1 MSAEVEKGP
10 CRRVGKTRHK
20 SSRDL
25 KDEKNRQSK
34 YFKSEPNVK
43 SNYDINN
50 CQLNDTISPNDN
62 SSWFANSFNNERKTL
77 EYDYVKQ
84 SHVKG
89 NTRLKNS
96 SVVNPHDVTD
106 PGGDANSLTIG
117 CDTKII
123 DQSHHHIKIDTC
135 NSIPEP
141 NSAMG
146 KVLRN
151 SDTATEPKD
160 LKQVTVMEQ
169 KQKVHEDEAE
179 DSILDSS
186 DFLLADMDINWC
198 EEKSEM
204 KLKPDKKDI
213 NKEHVKTEKM
223 VPVTPVNTL
232 RDRIKQRLHNNA
244 GVKTP
249 QGPGSVIQQQQ
260 EKQLQKVQEEMERLK
275 TKGSTSDIGPFYGLP
290 SKVQQLLQAHRGISK
305 LYDWQDECLNLPGV
319 REGRNLIYSLPTSGG
334 KTLVAEILIL
344 KQILC
349 QQKDAII
356 ILPFVSIVQEKVRS
370 ISTFALELDF
380 LVEEY
385 AGSKGRFPP
394 MKRRNKRSLYIATI
408 EKAHSLINSL
418 IENNRLDSL
427 GLVVVDELHM
437 IGEGGS
443 RGATL
448 ESTLLKII
456 HKQSNT
462 QIIGMSATLNN
473 IEDLQ
478 NFLKADVYHN
488 DFRPV
493 KLTEYIKLQDNIYE
507 VTCKTTEDLVSHSRV
522 VTFPYSSDQ
531 TKTDP
536 DHLMGL
542 VLEVIPK
549 NSCLVFCPTKKNCE
563 NVAMMLCKMFVNKN
577 RELCDIKKAEKKALL
592 KELYSDGEQRICPV
606 LQYTVHFG
614 IAYHHSG
621 LTMDERRL
629 IEDAY
634 SEGTLCLL
642 ACTSTLAAGVNL
654 PAKRV
659 ILRSPYVGSTFLSRT
674 QYKQMTGRAGR
685 AGIDSSGESILI
697 TKSTDRDKV
706 QELIS
711 GPNEMC
717 YSSLMYDGGKGIRS
731 LILSVI
737 GLQVTK
743 TTSDVYEFM
752 RKTLLS
758 TQGTTCDVT
767 IVTKDSL
774 QKLIELGLVLQKR
787 SLSQA
792 DEDCDDFHLDVTP
805 LGRATFKG
813 SVDIDNASQLYNDL
827 KKGEESLVLA
837 TYIHLLFLVTPY
849 DMVDMVKPS
858 WIIYFQ
864 QLSALDTIELKAAS
878 LIGVP
883 ESYIAMRAS
892 GQCSRQKVNDFV
904 LNRFYLT
911 LMLYEL
917 WKQKSLWEVADK
929 FQQPRGFIQNLLS
942 SAAGFASCVYHFCQE
957 LEEFWAY
964 QDLLGNFVKRLSYC
978 VTTELIPLM
987 EIPGVKLGRAKQ
999 LHSSGY
1005 KTLTHVAHADPVD
1018 IVKHIKQISKKAAIQ
1033 IVTSAKVLLN
1043 EKAEALREEVEE
1055 LINVPEGSVSMT
1067 MISSQESDILP
1078 PTPDGAN
1085 FSQESVT

>member
-1 MSAEVEKGP
+1 MSSADVEQGP
-10 CRRVGKTRHK
+10 CRRVGKTRRK
-20 SSRDL
+20 SSSDL
-25 KDEKNRQSK
+25 KDEINRQSK

-43 SNYDINN
+43 SNYEISN

-62 SSWFANSFNNERKTL
+62 SSWFANSFNNERKSH
-77 EYDYVKQ
+77 EYDNVK
-84 SHVKG
+84 HVKN
-89 NTRLKNS
+89 NTRLKSS
-96 SVVNPHDVTD
+96 SVVNPQDVTD
-106 PGGDANSLTIG
+106 PCGDANSVKRG
-117 CDTKII
+117 CDSEII
-123 DQSHHHIKIDTC
+123 DQSHHHIKVDTC

-141 NSAMG
+141 KSAMG
-146 KVLRN
+146 KVIRN

-160 LKQVTVMEQ
+160 LKQEQ

-198 EEKSEM
+198 EGHEEKSEM

-213 NKEHVKTEKM
+213 NNEHVKTEKM

-260 EKQLQKVQEEMERLK
+260 EEQLQKVQEEMERLK

-290 SKVQQLLQAHRGISK
+290 SKVQHLLQAHRGISK

-418 IENNRLDSL
+418 IENNRLDTL

-685 AGIDSSGESILI
+685 A
-697 TKSTDRDKV
+697 DRDKV

>member
-1 MSAEVEKGP
+1 
-10 CRRVGKTRHK
+10 
-20 SSRDL
+20 
-25 KDEKNRQSK
+25 
-34 YFKSEPNVK
+34 
-43 SNYDINN
+43 
-50 CQLNDTISPNDN
+50 
-62 SSWFANSFNNERKTL
+62 
-77 EYDYVKQ
+77 
-84 SHVKG
+84 
-89 NTRLKNS
+89 
-96 SVVNPHDVTD
+96 
-106 PGGDANSLTIG
+106 
-117 CDTKII
+117 
-123 DQSHHHIKIDTC
+123 
-135 NSIPEP
+135 
-141 NSAMG
+141 MG
-146 KVLRN
+146 KVIRN
-151 SDTATEPKD
+151 SDTTTEPQD
-160 LKQVTVMEQ
+160 LKQVTLMEQ
-169 KQKVHEDEAE
+169 KQIVHNDEAE

-198 EEKSEM
+198 EGHEEKSDV

-213 NKEHVKTEKM
+213 NKEHVKTEKT

-260 EKQLQKVQEEMERLK
+260 EEQLQKVQQEMERLK
-275 TKGSTSDIGPFYGLP
+275 TKGSTTDIGPFYGLP
-290 SKVQQLLQAHRGISK
+290 SKVQHLLQAHRGITK

-356 ILPFVSIVQEKVRS
+356 ILPFVSIVQEK
-370 ISTFALELDF
+370 
-380 LVEEY
+380 
-385 AGSKGRFPP
+385 
-394 MKRRNKRSLYIATI
+394 
-408 EKAHSLINSL
+408 
-418 IENNRLDSL
+418 
-427 GLVVVDELHM
+427 LHM

-493 KLTEYIKLQDNIYE
+493 KLTEYLKLQDNIYE
-507 VTCKTTEDLVSHSRV
+507 VTCKTSEDLVSHRRV
-522 VTFPYSSDQ
+522 VTFPYSSEQ

-758 TQGTTCDVT
+758 TQGTTCDVS

-774 QKLIELGLVLQKR
+774 QKLIELGLVVQKR
-787 SLSQA
+787 SMSQG
-792 DEDCDDFHLDVTP
+792 DENCDSFHLEVTP

-813 SVDIDNASQLYNDL
+813 SVDIDNASLLYNDL

-864 QLSALDTIELKAAS
+864 QLSALDNIELKAAS

-942 SAAGFASCVYHFCQE
+942 SAAGFASCVFHFCQE

-1018 IVKHIKQISKKAAIQ
+1018 IVKNIKQISKKAAIQ